1 MADRYLV
8 HGAYTY
14 AAVPTWGAPQEGDG
28 TTTTASTAAA
38 TCAVDLSGAT
48 FVSGTSQVSVM
59 GCAAI
64 PVTAGA
70 NSATNIQ
77 YSATLTTMIDN
88 IVTVLNALATA
99 TIVNRPA
106 GWHNPQVRDAVFAR
120 RVGNTIE
127 LMTRSGSASWNG
139 LVAITWAGVTGAS
152 SANWAGGAGGCWG
165 WLFNDLAQGTI
176 WPSAWAQGT
185 YSSIGTPLAGL
196 PSTADTT
203 YAQANNQNITLNT
216 GASRDITFRT
226 NLCVDSTGLI
236 WPSAAGKTLTIL
248 LPGGTG
254 HNTVLNL
261 LGSVDR
267 LALSATSKG
276 GLVIRDSTVSS
287 SHGINIAAQAGA
299 RGFAFRNVLFWDD
312 SGGTFPLTSSAI
324 SFTVSGSTGV
334 TAVFS
339 FLGGCEYR
347 SSRAVSSIMP
357 FYYGNTGFQ
366 HLILMDDLDFTFPA
380 ASGIQ
385 LGLLPVGDQWSVR
398 ASNVRMSSPATFQL
412 VRRMTTGGFTANSR
426 GFSQV
431 DNVRGFDM
439 RVVSAVGNQGAFG
452 TGTAGLDRQ
461 FAILSNAG
469 PDSAFRIEGN
479 THVVDWLPGNQY
491 PSLDCTTP
499 AGTPWSWRWGWSGD
513 TNLWVC
519 RPQTNVLRLNA
530 RSIAG
535 NAARTITLELLVPPG
550 LNLDTSLVSMRVAY
564 EGPTGLAEVDN
575 AAPPFCGVTPVALA
589 ASSAVWDKG
598 AYPTYVPVKLTLTT
612 PTAVTGGSDMSI
624 ELVCSGPCP
633 GGANSLFVNPTVSVT

>member
-1 MADRYLV
+1 MADRYLI

-14 AAVPTWGAPQEGDG
+14 AATPTWGVPQEGDG
-28 TTTTASTAAA
+28 TATTASTAAA

-48 FVSGTSQVSVM
+48 FVSGSSTISVM
-59 GCAAI
+59 GA
-64 PVTAGA
+64 TALTVSGSA
-70 NSATNIQ
+70 NSATNVQ

-88 IVTVLNALATA
+88 IVTVINTLATA

-106 GWHNPQVRDAVFAR
+106 GWHNPQIRDAVFAR

-127 LMTRSGSASWNG
+127 LMTRSGSASWNT
-139 LVAITWAGVTGAS
+139 LTAITWANVTGAS
-152 SANWAGGAGGCWG
+152 AGTWAGGAGGCWG

-203 YAQANNQNITLNT
+203 YAQANNQTLTVDT
-216 GASRDITFRT
+216 GGVRDITFRT

-236 WPSAAGKTLTIL
+236 WPSAADKTLTI
-248 LPGGTG
+248 
-254 HNTVLNL
+254 NL
-261 LGSVDR
+261 AGSTTLTFASTVDR
-267 LALSATSKG
+267 LVFSATSKA
-276 GLVIRDSTVSS
+276 GLIFRNASTASNKA
-287 SHGINIAAQAGA
+287 INFTAQVGA
-299 RGFAFRNVLFWDD
+299 RGFAWRNVLFWDD
-312 SGGTFPLTSSAI
+312 STGPFPLTSSAI
-324 SFTVSGSTGV
+324 SFTVNGSTGV

-357 FYYGNTGFQ
+357 FGYGNTGIQ
-366 HLILMDDLDFTFPA
+366 HLILMDDFDFTFPA
-380 ASGIQ
+380 AAGIQ
-385 LGLLPVGDQWSVR
+385 LGLLPVGDQWLVR

-426 GFSQV
+426 GFAQV

-439 RVVSAVGNQGAFG
+439 RVVSSVGNQGAFG
-452 TGTAGLDRQ
+452 TGMAGLDRQ

-499 AGTPWSWRWGWSGD
+499 GGTPWSWRWGWSGD

-550 LNLDTSLVSMRVAY
+550 LGLDTSLVSMRVAY
-564 EGPTGLAEVDN
+564 EGPTGLATADN
-575 AAPPFCGVTPVALA
+575 TTPLFCGVTPTTLA

>member
-1 MADRYLV
+1 MADRYLD
-8 HGAYTY
+8 HGVYTY
-14 AAVPTWGAPQEGDG
+14 AATPTWGVPQEGDG
-28 TTTTASTAAA
+28 TASTPAAA
-38 TCAVDLSGAT
+38 SATCSVDLSGAT
-48 FVSGTSQVSVM
+48 FVSGSSQISVM
-59 GCAAI
+59 GA
-64 PVTAGA
+64 TALTVSGSA
-70 NSATNIQ
+70 NSATNVQ

-88 IVTVLNALATA
+88 IVTVINTLATA

-106 GWHNPQVRDAVFAR
+106 GWHNPQIRDAVFAR
-120 RVGNTIE
+120 RVGNSIE

-139 LVAITWAGVTGAS
+139 LTAITWANVTGAS
-152 SANWAGGAGGCWG
+152 SGTWAGGSGGCWG
-165 WLFNDLAQGTI
+165 WLFNGLAQGTI

-185 YSSIGTPLAGL
+185 YTSLGTPLAGL

-203 YAQANNQNITLNT
+203 YAKADNQSISLNT
-216 GASRDITFRT
+216 GAARDITFRT

-254 HNTVLNL
+254 HNTQLNF
-261 LGSVDR
+261 LGTFDR
-267 LALSATSKG
+267 LAVSATSKG
-276 GLVIRDSTVSS
+276 GLIVRNSTVSS
-287 SHGINIAAQAGA
+287 NHSITFTAQVGA
-299 RGFAFRNVLFWDD
+299 RGFAFRNVLFLDD
-312 SGGTFPLTSSAI
+312 SSGAFPLSSSAI
-324 SFTVSGSTGV
+324 SFAANAGQTV

-347 SSRAVSSIMP
+347 STRAVSNIIL
-357 FYYGNTGFQ
+357 FGYGNSGQQ
-366 HLILMDDLDFTFPA
+366 HLILMDDFDFTFPA

-385 LGLLPVGDQWSVR
+385 LGLLPVGEQWSVR
-398 ASNVRMSSPATFQL
+398 ASNVRMTSPATFQL
-412 VRRMTTGGFTANSR
+412 VRRGGMSFANR
-426 GFSQV
+426 GFAQI

-439 RVVSAVGNQGAFG
+439 RVVSSIGHQGAGG

-461 FAILSNAG
+461 FSILTNAG

-564 EGPTGLAEVDN
+564 EGPSGLAETDN

-589 ASSAVWDKG
+589 ASSAAWDKG
-598 AYPTYVPVKLTLTT
+598 AYPTYEAVKLTLTT

-633 GGANSLFVNPTVSVT
+633 GGANSLFINPRVAVA

>member
-14 AAVPTWGAPQEGDG
+14 AAVPTWGVPQEGDG

-88 IVTVLNALATA
+88 IVTVLNTLATA
-99 TIVNRPA
+99 AIVNRPA

-254 HNTVLNL
+254 HNTIMQVLVT
-261 LGSVDR
+261 VDR
-267 LALSATSKG
+267 LVFSATSKG
-276 GLVIRDSTVSS
+276 GLIFRNSVVASNHS
-287 SHGINIAAQAGA
+287 INFTIQTTA
-299 RGFAFRNVLFWDD
+299 RSIAFRNVLFWDD
-312 SGGTFPLTSSAI
+312 SSGAFQLTNSAI
-324 SFTVSGSTGV
+324 SFIVNAGTSNTG
-334 TAVFS
+334 VFS

-347 SSRAVSSIMP
+347 SSRAVSNIMK
-357 FYYGNTGFQ
+357 FSYGNSGAQ
-366 HLILMDDLDFTFPA
+366 HLILMDDFDYTFPA

-412 VRRMTTGGFTANSR
+412 VRRGGYSTNNR
-426 GFSQV
+426 GFAQI

-439 RVVSAVGNQGAFG
+439 RVVSAIGHQGAG
-452 TGTAGLDRQ
+452 GAGTAGLDRQ
-461 FAILSNAG
+461 FAILTNAG
-469 PDSAFRIEGN
+469 TDSAIRIEGN

-491 PSLDCTTP
+491 PALDCTTP
-499 AGTPWSWRWGWSGD
+499 GGTPWSWRWGWSGD

-535 NAARTITLELLVPPG
+535 DAARTITLELLVPPG
-550 LNLDTSLVSMRVAY
+550 LGLDTSLVSMRVAY
-564 EGPTGLAEVDN
+564 EGPTGLATADN
-575 AAPPFCGVTPVALA
+575 TTPLFCGVTPVALA
-589 ASSAVWDKG
+589 ASSAAWDKG

-633 GGANSLFVNPTVSVT
+633 GGANSLFVNPTVNVT

>member
-14 AAVPTWGAPQEGDG
+14 AATPTWGVPQEGDG
-28 TTTTASTAAA
+28 TATTASTAAA

-48 FVSGTSQVSVM
+48 FVSGSSTISVM
-59 GCAAI
+59 GA
-64 PVTAGA
+64 TALTVSGSA
-70 NSATNIQ
+70 NSATNVQ

-88 IVTVLNALATA
+88 IVTVINTLATA

-106 GWHNPQVRDAVFAR
+106 GWHNPQIRDAVFAR

-127 LMTRSGSASWNG
+127 LMTRSGSASWNT
-139 LVAITWAGVTGAS
+139 LTAITWANVSGAS
-152 SANWAGGAGGCWG
+152 AGTWSGGAGGCWG

-185 YSSIGTPLAGL
+185 YSSLDLPLAGL
-196 PSTADTT
+196 PSFADST
-203 YAQANNQNITLNT
+203 YAQANNQSISLNT
-216 GASRDITFRT
+216 GGARSITFRT

-254 HNTVLNL
+254 HNTTMSL
-261 LGSVDR
+261 LTVADR
-267 LALSATSKG
+267 QVFSATSKG
-276 GLVIRDSTVSS
+276 GLIIRDSTVSS
-287 SHGINIAAQAGA
+287 NHGISFTIQTTG
-299 RGFAFRNVLFWDD
+299 RSVAFRNVLFWDD
-312 SGGTFPLTSSAI
+312 SSGAFPLTSAAI
-324 SFTVSGSTGV
+324 SFIVNAAMGN

-347 SSRAVSSIMP
+347 STRAVSSISL
-357 FYYGNTGFQ
+357 FGYGNTGAQ
-366 HLILMDDLDFTFPA
+366 HAIIMDDFDFTFPA

-385 LGLLPVGDQWSVR
+385 LGLIPVGDQWSVR
-398 ASNVRMSSPATFQL
+398 VSNVRMSSPATFQL
-412 VRRMTTGGFTANSR
+412 ARRSTTGGNTAARS
-426 GFSQV
+426 GFVQI

-439 RVVSAVGNQGAFG
+439 RVVSAIGHQAAFG
-452 TGTAGLDRQ
+452 AGTAGLDRQ
-461 FAILSNAG
+461 FSIMTNAG
-469 PDSAFRIEGN
+469 TDSAFRIEGN
-479 THVVDWLPGNQY
+479 THIVDWLPGNQY

-535 NAARTITLELLVPPG
+535 NAARTITLELLVPPSLG
-550 LNLDTSLVSMRVAY
+550 LDTSLVSMRVAY
-564 EGPTGLAEVDN
+564 EGPAGLAEVDN
-575 AAPPFCGVTPVALA
+575 TTPLFCGVTPVALA